1 MCKCNLCK
9 WGCYSCKKSFC
20 GKKYGRLTH
29 EHKNSECGTAGLLIS
44 NSPDSAQ
51 NNICPHYGQKLFC
64 QEWYWKGN
72 CGTLI
77 KKGTNYVIYV

>member
-29 EHKNSECGTAGLLIS
+29 EHKNSDCGTFNQQFPGQCPEQYLSALWTDIVLPEMVLAGELR
-44 NSPDSAQ
+44 DS
-51 NNICPHYGQKLFC
+51 L
-64 QEWYWKGN
+64 
-72 CGTLI
+72 
-77 KKGTNYVIYV
+77 